1 MDLCKQMTDFLLMLS
16 VSERAI
22 LMLDLLENRYAV
34 LLCEGFLNHLQVDQ
48 GSLTVQKDAKKKKHQ
63 NSLNNLV
70 EYIQHSTV
78 NALHCYRHYTAL
90 NIEVKKKK
98 KKKLPKRNVIYFR
111 HFLLRTKNSS
121 SSQKNSYWFPASFL
135 YFLHKG
141 VWVRQD
147 INLYV
152 KNS

>member
-98 KKKLPKRNVIYFR
+98 KIAKEKCHLFQTFSFKNKKQQQQPKE
-111 HFLLRTKNSS
+111 LLLVSCKLSIFFAQRSLGQTR
-121 SSQKNSYWFPASFL
+121 Y
-135 YFLHKG
+135 
-141 VWVRQD
+141 
-147 INLYV
+147 
-152 KNS
+152 